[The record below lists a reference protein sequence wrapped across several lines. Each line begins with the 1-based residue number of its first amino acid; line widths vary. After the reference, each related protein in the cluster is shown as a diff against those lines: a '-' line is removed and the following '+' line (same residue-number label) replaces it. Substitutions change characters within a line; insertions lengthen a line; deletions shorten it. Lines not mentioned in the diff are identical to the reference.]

1 MQPGTSTSWPSDTR
15 VIALGRLLLAASGL
29 GVIYLVPTEPDR
41 FVPVTYAALVV
52 YTVFSAWVYVLQLR
66 GRAFS
71 FLLDWGHWIDIAC
84 YTVLITLSSG
94 TNSIFFFGYFLPI
107 LAASFR
113 WGFASGMRV
122 AVAAA
127 VSTILFTALGAFTS
141 IPTWEPQ
148 RYLIRPA
155 FLLTLGYM
163 MARWGEQEI
172 QLKRRLDLLRNLATS
187 ANPRFGM
194 NRTLG
199 RMMHALM
206 HHFGAERCAL
216 ILHEDEAAE
225 RTLRRCSRDEAESAA
240 FPQELPE
247 SAARLLLSLPLAAIV
262 LHAPRGSRALDPAG
276 GERGDVD
283 CPSCEAIA
291 VALESP
297 SFVSVPLTFRDRD
310 VGRLFLGGAGRW
322 SLDEAEARFL
332 LHAVGQALPV
342 IENLRLVTQLAAA
355 AADDER
361 RKIARDIHD
370 SVIQPYVGLQIGLS
384 GLRQKLAAGA
394 GPELSQ
400 DVDRLLEMTSLGIA
414 DLRLQVSALKQ
425 GGGPGVSLV
434 PAVRRFA
441 TRFSEVTGIV
451 VEVEARDDLR
461 VAERLAA
468 EAFQMVAEGLSNVR
482 RHTQSPQARV
492 GLALENGSLH
502 LRIENAAGP
511 DPCAPFTPRSIAERA
526 AALGGGATVLA
537 GPAGATVVQVEVPL

>member
-1 MQPGTSTSWPSDTR
+1 VQPGSSTSWSDTR

-29 GVIYLVPTEPDR
+29 LVIYLVPTEPDR
-41 FVPVTYAALVV
+41 FVPVTYAALVL
-52 YTVFSAWVYVLQLR
+52 YTLFSASVYVLQLR
-66 GRAFS
+66 GRAFP
-71 FLLDWGHWIDIAC
+71 FLQDWGHWIDIAC

-113 WGFASGMRV
+113 WGFVSGMRV
-122 AVAAA
+122 AVVAAG
-127 VSTILFTALGAFTS
+127 STIVFTALGAFTS

-172 QLKRRLDLLRNLATS
+172 QLKRRLDLLRALATS

-199 RMMHALM
+199 RMMHALL
-206 HHFGAERCAL
+206 HHFGAEGCAL

-225 RTLRRCSRDEAESAA
+225 RTLRRVSREEAESAA

-247 SAARLLLSLPLAAIV
+247 SVARLLLGLPAAGHRPARARGLA
-262 LHAPRGSRALDPAG
+262 GAG
-276 GERGDVD
+276 RRQAASGATVD

-291 VALESP
+291 VALDSA
-297 SFVSVPLTFRDRD
+297 SFVSVPLAFRDRD
-310 VGRLFLGGAGRW
+310 LGRLFLGAAGSW

-342 IENLRLVTQLAAA
+342 IENLRLITQLAAA

-394 GPELSQ
+394 GPEVSA
-400 DVDRLLEMTSLGIA
+400 DVDRLLELTTLGIA

-425 GGGPGVSLV
+425 G
-434 PAVRRFA
+434 RRD
-441 TRFSEVTGIV
+441 RG
-451 VEVEARDDLR
+451 
-461 VAERLAA
+461 
-468 EAFQMVAEGLSNVR
+468 
-482 RHTQSPQARV
+482 
-492 GLALENGSLH
+492 
-502 LRIENAAGP
+502 
-511 DPCAPFTPRSIAERA
+511 
-526 AALGGGATVLA
+526 
-537 GPAGATVVQVEVPL
+537 

>member
-1 MQPGTSTSWPSDTR
+1 VRAPWSSETR

-41 FVPVTYAALVV
+41 LVPLTYTALVL
-52 YTVFSAWVYVLQLR
+52 YTLFSAWVYGAQFR
-66 GRAFS
+66 GREFP

-84 YTVLITLSSG
+84 YTLLITLSSG

-107 LAASFR
+107 LSASFR

-122 AVAAA
+122 AVVAA
-127 VSTILFTALGAFTS
+127 VSTILFTALGAFTD

-163 MARWGEQEI
+163 IARWGEQEI
-172 QLKRRLDLLRNLATS
+172 ELKSRLDLLRTLATS

-194 NRTLG
+194 NRSLG
-199 RMMHALM
+199 RMMHALVR
-206 HHFGAERCAL
+206 HFGADRCAL
-216 ILHEDEAAE
+216 ILHEDETAE
-225 RTLRRCSRDEAESAA
+225 RTLRRCSRDEPESAV

-247 SAARLLLSLPLAAIV
+247 SAARLLLGLPAAAIV
-262 LHAPRGSRALDPAG
+262 LHGPSGSRAVDAAT
-276 GERGDVD
+276 GERSPEEGEA
-283 CPSCEAIA
+283 CEAIA
-291 VALESP
+291 VALEST
-297 SFVSVPLTFRDRD
+297 SFVSVPLVFRDRD
-310 VGRLFLGGAGRW
+310 LGRLFLGSDRPW
-322 SLDEAEARFL
+322 RLDDAQTRFL

-342 IENLRLVTQLAAA
+342 IENLRLITQLAGA

-384 GLRQKLAAGA
+384 GLRQKLASGNQA
-394 GPELSQ
+394 ELSE
-400 DVDRLLEMTSLGIA
+400 DVDRLLELTSLGIA

-425 GGGPGVSLV
+425 GEAPGRSLV

-441 TRFSEVTGIV
+441 TRFSEVTGIA

-461 VAERLAA
+461 VADRLAA

-492 GLALENGSLH
+492 GLALENGCLH
-502 LRIENAAGP
+502 LRIENPAGP

-537 GPAGATVVQVEVPL
+537 GAAGATVVRVEVPL